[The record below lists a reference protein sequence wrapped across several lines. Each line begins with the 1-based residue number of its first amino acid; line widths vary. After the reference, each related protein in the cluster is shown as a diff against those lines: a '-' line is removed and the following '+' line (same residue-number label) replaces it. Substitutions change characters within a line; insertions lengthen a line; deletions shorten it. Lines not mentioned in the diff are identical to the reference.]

1 MQPKEELKSV
11 LMAVQ
16 TTDLHPSTGFLNSE
30 PEEHLNKQVLP
41 QPRGLK
47 L

>member
-16 TTDLHPSTGFLNSE
+16 TTDLHPSTGFLNSAKFKITRFSVN
-30 PEEHLNKQVLP
+30 LDYRL
-41 QPRGLK
+41 
-47 L
+47 